1 MVIVYVCLVIFLSVF
16 VAMGAYLMYE
26 FSDARE
32 AEFRKQSQKIRI

>member
-1 MVIVYVCLVIFLSVF
+1 MWFQYVGVLILFLIF

-32 AEFRKQSQKIRI
+32 AAFRKQSQK